1 MKQEVSKK
9 GRWAWQIALTAALCA
24 VVIINIL
31 LTLFRFNSD
40 LAQEASLSHFRDSE
54 ASWNYFSW
62 DENENIVPL
71 TPVYNEHD
79 SFSGFAEDFFLEQG
93 DEASERRFI
102 GYSCL
107 LWEEIAMPV
116 LSLEAITSPVIV
128 FLDDTPIYSDV
139 LSGHLLPAA
148 LPDTSQGI
156 LNESETEIYRTVTL
170 SLTEDYIG
178 KTLTVLEMIPPWRTA
193 YDFPVSVLLQYEN
206 TDIIHYTAEYASF
219 LIVTGIL
226 ISVAVFLSLLFI
238 YQIFTKRSF
247 WIMLCPILYTLLIL
261 LDFSAL
267 PYFADSLL
275 NTLSDYATFAQ
286 FYAGDL
292 LLLFLSLK
300 LVSRYRY
307 IPAGLAG
314 LHFVLGIGELYYKI
328 HIGEFYIY
336 PAAWLSWIQMAAI
349 LLLLVMM
356 VYEKQK
362 GNRFFTLLLPSV
374 IVFCIGFTLL
384 AFLSWQK
391 GSLFFVELYPTLEHA
406 RMLNFSYMAQ
416 WISYYFLFASLVFS
430 AYSLLSD
437 TVKKNVKLNILALKN
452 ALFLESFRSIR
463 QAVWQSKIARHDLRH
478 HIVLL
483 QSFLQEG
490 NYDYARTYLQEL
502 NAQTDALPPVQY
514 CENIL
519 LELILRN
526 RVENAKKAGIQ
537 MTCHV
542 EASEDLPVKD
552 SDLCSLLMNMLE
564 NATEACTRL
573 QSGER
578 WIQLNIRQKENL
590 LAISCKNTWDGVLH
604 IEGKTI
610 HSSKKPNSEVHGLGI
625 EAMRKIAEAYQSVLD
640 ITYDSAVFSVAT
652 CLQLEEHPQ
661 ADART
666 VNAKAR

>member
-1 MKQEVSKK
+1 MKQNILKE
-9 GRWAWQIALTAALCA
+9 GRWAWRIVLAAALCA
-24 VVIINIL
+24 VVVINIL

-40 LAQEASLSHFRDSE
+40 VAQEASLSHFRDSE
-54 ASWNYFSW
+54 ASWSYFSW
-62 DENENIVPL
+62 DESGNIVPL
-71 TPVYNEHD
+71 TPVYNEYD
-79 SFSGFAEDFFLEQG
+79 SFSGFAEDFFLEQAEG
-93 DEASERRFI
+93 DSRRFI

-107 LWEEIAMPV
+107 LWEEVTAPV
-116 LSLEAITSPVIV
+116 LCLSAVTGPIIV
-128 FLDDTPIYSDV
+128 FLNDTPIYSDV
-139 LSGHLLPAA
+139 LSGRLLPSA
-148 LPDTSQGI
+148 LPDTGRGV
-156 LNESETEIYRTVTL
+156 LNESEAETYRTVTL
-170 SLTEDYIG
+170 TLPEDYNG
-178 KTLTVLEMIPPWRTA
+178 KTLTVLEMIPPWRMS
-193 YDFPVSVLLQYEN
+193 YDFPVSVLLQNEN
-206 TDIIHYTAEYASF
+206 TDIIHYTAEYAPF
-219 LIVTGIL
+219 LIVSGVL
-226 ISVAVFLSLLFI
+226 ISVAVFFSLLFV
-238 YQIFTKRSF
+238 YQIVAKRDF
-247 WIMLCPILYTLLIL
+247 WTLLCPILYTLLVL

-275 NTLSDYATFAQ
+275 NTLSDYATFAR

-300 LVSRYRY
+300 LMGRYRY

-314 LHFVLGIGELYYKI
+314 LHFALGMAELFYKM
-328 HIGEFYIY
+328 HKGEFYIY

-349 LLLLVMM
+349 LLVFGMM
-356 VYEKQK
+356 IYEKRK
-362 GNRFFTLLLPSV
+362 GNRFFTLLLPGV
-374 IVFCIGFTLL
+374 IVFCMVFTLL

-391 GSLFFVELYPTLEHA
+391 GGLFFVELYPTLEHA
-406 RMLNFSYMAQ
+406 RLLNFSYMAR
-416 WISYYFLFASLVFS
+416 WISFYFLFASLVFS
-430 AYSLLSD
+430 AYSLFSD

-452 ALFLESFRSIR
+452 ALFLESFHSIR
-463 QAVWQSKIARHDLRH
+463 QAVRQSKIARHDLRH

-542 EASEDLPVKD
+542 EVSEDLPVKD

-564 NATEACTRL
+564 NAAEACARL

-604 IEGKTI
+604 MEGKAI
-610 HSSKKPNSEVHGLGI
+610 HSSKKRNSEVHGLGI

-652 CLQLEEHPQ
+652 CLQLDERPQ